1 MLRVMFL
8 GMAIASSSLAAA
20 SNDNASSTAATQETS
35 IGDAEIAHI
44 AYTAGQ
50 LDIMAA
56 QQALER
62 STNEDVRAF
71 AATMLRDHKAVNDLA
86 LALVT
91 KLGVTPQANPVSQS
105 LTDEADAVRARITK
119 LSGRAF
125 DRAYIEREVGFHA
138 AVNEAL
144 RSTLIPAAQNPEL
157 KDLLEQGLAL
167 FSAHQQHAEDLAS
180 ELQ

>member
-1 MLRVMFL
+1 MLRVLFL
-8 GMAIASSSLAAA
+8 GMAMASSSFASA
-20 SNDNASSTAATQETS
+20 SNDNAPSTASTLETS

-50 LDIMAA
+50 LDVVAA

-62 STNEDVRAF
+62 SSNKDVRAF
-71 AATMLRDHKAVNDLA
+71 AATMLRDHKAVNELA

-91 KLGVTPQANPVSQS
+91 KLDVTPLANPVSQS
-105 LTDEADAVRARITK
+105 LTEEADAERARIAK
-119 LSGRAF
+119 LSGKAF
-125 DRAYIEREVGFHA
+125 DRAYIDREVGFHA

-167 FSAHQQHAEDLAS
+167 FSAHQQHAEDLARG
-180 ELQ
+180 LQ